1 VAAQAF
7 FAKDSTDY
15 ILYLCVHRI
24 TLDHNQIE
32 GVGISPDIE
41 LPFKAIGSYGD
52 NQIEKA
58 LDVLAQP
65 KS

>member
-1 VAAQAF
+1 MAAQAF
-7 FAKDSTDY
+7 FAKDPTNY

-24 TLDHNQIE
+24 TLDRNQIE
-32 GVGISPDIE
+32 GIGISPDIE
-41 LPFKAIGSYGD
+41 LPFKAIGPYED

-58 LDVLAQP
+58 LDILSQP